1 MNLFRT
7 TMEVQDLTFD
17 TFDAMLKY
25 ILTAILESAFKHS
38 HFLVSVIL
46 VLSLVTA
53 DCKLLFSKLGYI
65 KIDDRNRHGDILK
78 ELFLKYGATSSEKQT
93 IDICKLAEK
102 LEGEWSFEKIEKKHD
117 VTFEN
122 F

>member
-25 ILTAILESAFKHS
+25 ILTAILESAFKNS
-38 HFLVSVIL
+38 HLLVSVIL
-46 VLSLVTA
+46 VLALVTA
-53 DCKLLFSKLGYI
+53 DCKRLFSKLGYI

-78 ELFLKYGATSSEKQT
+78 ELFLKYGATSSENQT

-102 LEGEWSFEKIEKKHD
+102 LEGEWSFEKIEKKTWCD
-117 VTFEN
+117 F
-122 F
+122 